1 MKIQRREL
9 LKMGAIASVATPQM
23 AMAMAKDEKAIT
35 KIAWGSCA
43 NQDKEQ
49 KIWDAI
55 LERNPELFLFI
66 GDNIYADTRDPQIM
80 AQKYQ
85 KLANIPE
92 FKKFR
97 AKTPFLTIWDDHD
110 YGENDAG
117 GDYPMKEESRRQFC
131 DFWEIP
137 KDSPRRTRED
147 GIYTSQIIGPNGKR
161 VQIILPDLRYNRTPI
176 KKLDLGGKDYH
187 AWAKEYY
194 DAGKEVPGPYDRISD
209 DAASMLGKKQWD
221 WLEGELQKPADIR
234 IFATSLQYVADFAGW
249 EGWINYYHDHQ
260 KLLESIR
267 KHRANGLFCISGDT
281 HYGEVS
287 KLDTNVPYPIWDFTS
302 SGITEVWPVT
312 PPNSRRIGNV
322 YRDRNFGFIEIDWN
336 KNAILIQICAENGAV
351 KLEQKIALSNLRV

>member
-9 LKMGAIASVATPQM
+9 LKLGAIASVAAPQ
-23 AMAMAKDEKAIT
+23 MAMAKDEKAIT

-55 LERNPELFLFI
+55 SERNPELFLFI

-176 KKLDLGGKDYH
+176 KKLDL
-187 AWAKEYY
+187 
-194 DAGKEVPGPYDRISD
+194 V
-209 DAASMLGKKQWD
+209 
-221 WLEGELQKPADIR
+221 
-234 IFATSLQYVADFAGW
+234 F
-249 EGWINYYHDHQ
+249 
-260 KLLESIR
+260 
-267 KHRANGLFCISGDT
+267 
-281 HYGEVS
+281 
-287 KLDTNVPYPIWDFTS
+287 
-302 SGITEVWPVT
+302 
-312 PPNSRRIGNV
+312 
-322 YRDRNFGFIEIDWN
+322 
-336 KNAILIQICAENGAV
+336 
-351 KLEQKIALSNLRV
+351 

>member
-9 LKMGAIASVATPQM
+9 LKMGAIASVAAPQI
-23 AMAMAKDEKAIT
+23 ANASAEKAIT

-49 KIWDAI
+49 KIWNAI
-55 LERNPELFLFI
+55 SERNPELFLFI

-110 YGENDAG
+110 FGENDAG

-131 DFWEIP
+131 DFWDIA

-147 GIYTSQIIGPNGKR
+147 GIYTSQIMGPNGKR
-161 VQIILPDLRYNRTPI
+161 LQIILPDLRYNRTPI

-209 DAASMLGKKQWD
+209 DAATMLGNKQWD

-234 IFATSLQYVADFAGW
+234 ILASSLQYVADFAGW

-267 KHRANGLFCISGDT
+267 KYRANGLFCISGDT
-281 HYGEVS
+281 HYGEIS
-287 KLDTNVPYPIWDFTS
+287 RLDTNVPYPIWDFTS

-312 PPNSRRIGNV
+312 PPNSRRIGSV

-336 KNAILIQICAENGAV
+336 KNTVLVQICAENGDV
-351 KLEQKIALSNLRV
+351 KLEQKLALSSLRV